1 MRGTLYGVGIGVG
14 DPQLLTYQAVQRIK
28 KCDVIAIPDSGKEN
42 FIAYNIVVQ
51 MIPELAKKEIIKIS
65 MPMTKD
71 TEILEEYH
79 KKGSKIIL
87 QYLENNDVAFLTLGD
102 PSIYATYMYIHKLIE
117 QNGGQTKII
126 SGVPS
131 FCAVAAAL
139 GISLT
144 ERDEMLHIIPAS
156 YGIEYA
162 LSLSGTKVL
171 MKVGKSFQ
179 NIKQVLLQNQDK
191 FDCYMIENCG
201 MQTEKKYFSIQEF
214 PEQTGYFTTIIV
226 KDKK

>member
-14 DPQLLTYQAVQRIK
+14 DPQLLTYQAMQCIK

-42 FIAYNIVVQ
+42 FVAYNIVVQ
-51 MIPELAKKEIIKIS
+51 IIPELAKKEIIKIS

-71 TEILEEYH
+71 TKILEEYH
-79 KKGSKIIL
+79 KNGSKIIL
-87 QYLENNDVAFLTLGD
+87 QYLESDDVAFLTLGD
-102 PSIYATYMYIHKLIE
+102 PSIYATYMYIHKLVE
-117 QNGGQTKII
+117 QSGGQTKII

-131 FCAVAAAL
+131 FCAVAATL

-144 ERDEMLHIIPAS
+144 ERDDMLHIIPAS

-191 FDCYMIENCG
+191 FDCYMVENCG
-201 MQTEKKYFSIQEF
+201 METEKKYFSIQEF

>member
-14 DPQLLTYQAVQRIK
+14 DSQLLTYQAVQCIK

-42 FIAYNIVVQ
+42 FVAYNIVVQ
-51 MIPELAKKEIIKIS
+51 IIPELAKKEIIKIS

-102 PSIYATYMYIHKLIE
+102 PSIYATYMYIHKLVE

-131 FCAVAAAL
+131 FCAVATAL

-191 FDCYMIENCG
+191 FDCYMVENCG
-201 MQTEKKYFSIQEF
+201 METEKKYFSIQEF
-214 PEQTGYFTTIIV
+214 PEQTGYFTTVIV